1 MPKSEEKVKPSQE
14 ELQELMIQY
23 ELLKREV
30 TNIDAQIR
38 ELQLKHN
45 ELEMVKQGI
54 KAIKG
59 QSQNEILVPA
69 GAGLYVKSKL
79 VDGKNCLVNVGA
91 NVIMKKTITE
101 AVKLINKQIDNAM
114 NVIIKLNEAAEQL
127 INRMI
132 EIEPQIMMR

>member
-101 AVKLINKQIDNAM
+101 AVKLINQQIDNAM